1 MTEKNTWITVVEN
14 AAKLPL
20 VKVERNSF
28 LRKNLCKLC
37 TSTQL
42 ESAIRE
48 GTLNAGIPV
57 GVLDSAA
64 AAVIR
69 NEALKVTTISAA
81 AGIPGGIAKAA
92 TIPVDLVQF
101 YGFILRTAQELA
113 YLYGWKELFAE
124 GTELDAA
131 TESQLILFIGVMS
144 GVSAARSA
152 ITKLFGEAAK
162 RAVAKKIAAK
172 ALTKTWYFPIA
183 KKIAALFGNKLV
195 KSTFANG
202 VAKTVPLLGGAI
214 SGGITFAAFQ
224 PMANRLKK
232 HLSTLARMTPEEYE
246 TAVMQGEAMLSAMEE
261 GKEVW
266 ICQCERESIGRF
278 CSYCG
283 SPKPAEE
290 KESSTEATESCSE

>member
-14 AAKLPL
+14 PAMLPL

-37 TSTQL
+37 TATQL

-81 AGIPGGIAKAA
+81 AGIPGGIAMAA

-183 KKIAALFGNKLV
+183 KKIAALFGNKRV

-266 ICQCERESIGRF
+266 ICQCGRESIGRF

-290 KESSTEATESCSE
+290 KALSTEATESCSE

>member
-81 AGIPGGIAKAA
+81 AGIPGGIAMAA

-266 ICQCERESIGRF
+266 ICQCGRESIGRF

>member
-81 AGIPGGIAKAA
+81 AGIPGGIAMAA

-144 GVSAARSA
+144 GVSAERSA

-162 RAVAKKIAAK
+162 RAVAKKIATK

-266 ICQCERESIGRF
+266 ICQCGRESIGRF

-290 KESSTEATESCSE
+290 KASSTEATESCSE

>member
-81 AGIPGGIAKAA
+81 AGIPGGIAMAA

-266 ICQCERESIGRF
+266 ICQCGRESIGRF

-290 KESSTEATESCSE
+290 KVSSTEATESCSE

>member
-1 MTEKNTWITVVEN
+1 MEKNTWITVVEN

-81 AGIPGGIAKAA
+81 AGIPGGIAMAA

-144 GVSAARSA
+144 GVSAAKSA

-266 ICQCERESIGRF
+266 ICQCGRESIGRF

-290 KESSTEATESCSE
+290 KVSSTEATESCSE

>member
-1 MTEKNTWITVVEN
+1 MEKNTWITVVEN

-81 AGIPGGIAKAA
+81 AGIPGGIAMAA

-266 ICQCERESIGRF
+266 ICQCGRESIGRF

-290 KESSTEATESCSE
+290 KVSSTEATESCSE